1 MSIVELEKLHKEGN
15 LDSFKNVLNADGK
28 ISLGGVFV
36 RCADRIKN
44 EPAPTCTCV
53 LTPSAMLP
61 VVEET
66 EKIGI
71 KAAIED
77 PASVKPL
84 SQLVQDAVDKA
95 QNEKSSEAAAPA
107 PAA

>member
-1 MSIVELEKLHKEGN
+1 M
-15 LDSFKNVLNADGK
+15 A
-28 ISLGGVFV
+28 LGGVYV

-44 EPAPTCTCV
+44 EPAPTCTCL

-61 VVEET
+61 VLEET

-77 PASVKPL
+77 PALSKPL
-84 SQLVQDAVDKA
+84 SQLVQEAVDKA
-95 QNEKSSEAAAPA
+95 QNEKSAEPATAA
-107 PAA
+107 